1 MTILSNGKRWPRD
14 FHFWVSVLLA
24 IAVVPFLREL
34 NLTVRFDWLHLGSA
48 YWLVLAAQS
57 IFVATL
63 LYLIGVARVQP
74 LLERIRRDKL
84 RIVLGLAFFLILF
97 WAFTWLK
104 AIILTVD
111 AIAVLEFRERLAPAV
126 RRQAALS
133 ILDPSNL
140 PFCRIPAHLCLQ
152 RHHSIGTFLR
162 GHRRGI
168 RRGGQMAAS
177 WNVRARPVSLGDTI
191 FARFLLPFF
200 GVHLLRNVPSNRRC
214 SDPEYTLLR
223 EKTGIGVRWHYL
235 DCILHS
241 VVSVL
246 YVAEP
251 GAILP
256 VSNPLFAISLD
267 AA

>member
-63 LYLIGVARVQP
+63 LYLIGVARLQP

-104 AIILTVD
+104 AIILSRRNRCTGVSR
-111 AIAVLEFRERLAPAV
+111 AIGSGGSPKGRTFH
-126 RRQAALS
+126 
-133 ILDPSNL
+133 LDPSNL

-214 SDPEYTLLR
+214 SYPEYTLLR

-235 DCILHS
+235 DLH
-241 VVSVL
+241 
-246 YVAEP
+246 
-251 GAILP
+251 IT
-256 VSNPLFAISLD
+256 
-267 AA
+267 